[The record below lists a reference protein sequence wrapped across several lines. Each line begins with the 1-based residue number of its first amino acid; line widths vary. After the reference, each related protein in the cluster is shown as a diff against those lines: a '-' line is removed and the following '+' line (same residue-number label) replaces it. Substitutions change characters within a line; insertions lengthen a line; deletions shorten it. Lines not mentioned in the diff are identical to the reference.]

1 MKVSKQQSIFL
12 RTAIDEWQ
20 KDDLITPEKANDLN
34 QSIEVLRFDWR
45 RLARYSFWVS
55 LACVLIALGALLF
68 DDWLLKMVARLFEA
82 SSFFLCLFFGI
93 LSGLCY
99 TGAFYRRKSHPQN
112 IYSNEALVMLGS
124 IGTAISLGFGGNAF
138 GDIEQ
143 NLAILAL
150 LAVFIYGGL
159 GVFFRSSSV
168 WLMALLALGVWFDVK
183 TTDWA
188 GNNNYFMGMN
198 QALRFFCLG
207 IALIGSA
214 LIAQKYQKLSVLV
227 DATYIGG
234 MLYFFIAL
242 WLLSIFGNYSSLE
255 LWQNV
260 RQYHFLPWAILMA
273 FTSMAAIYWGL
284 KNEDTVARGF
294 GITFLLLNV
303 YTRFFEFFWNNT
315 HKALFFGILG
325 ISFWALGVYAERL
338 WKLAFLKQTNSD
350 Q

>member
-1 MKVSKQQSIFL
+1 MKVSKQQAVFL
-12 RTAIDEWQ
+12 QAAINEWQ
-20 KDDLITPEKANDLN
+20 KNHLITPEKANDLS
-34 QSIEVLRFDWR
+34 QSIEVIRFDWR

-68 DDWLLKMVARLFEA
+68 DDWLLKMAARLFEA

-99 TGAFYRRKSHPQN
+99 FGAFYRRKSHPQN
-112 IYSNEALVMLGS
+112 IYSNEALVLLGS
-124 IGTAISLGFGGNAF
+124 IGTAISLGFGGKALGN
-138 GDIEQ
+138 IEQ
-143 NLAILAL
+143 NLGILTL
-150 LAVFIYGGL
+150 LATFIYGGF
-159 GVFFRSSSV
+159 GVFFRSGSM

-198 QALRFFCLG
+198 LPLRFVCLG
-207 IALIGSA
+207 GVLLVFALVA
-214 LIAQKYQKLSVLV
+214 PKYRKLNVLAN
-227 DATYIGG
+227 ATYIGG

-255 LWQNV
+255 LWQNI
-260 RQYHFLPWAILMA
+260 RQYHFLPWAMLMA
-273 FTSMAAIYWGL
+273 FASMVAIYWGL

-338 WKLAFLKQTNSD
+338 WKLAFLKQTNSN